1 MDSAI
6 KHGESDRQIVLRM
19 MLTNFGSIHTTS
31 LVSSDSLSSIDQL
44 WVLRACDDQT
54 FTNALLT
61 LLAHTQ
67 YIDPLRIEIEQAIK
81 EEGWTKAA
89 MDKMELL
96 ESFMKESQ
104 RVDIIGAGKSKPF
117 LSFYNASQ
125 RIVSQFSETD
135 WQSATSPLTGCSFR
149 KAPCWPPTSSTPISQ
164 NPLGA
169 PTRSSLTFTAASS
182 FRKNLESRSG
192 SPQRLLSC

>member
-1 MDSAI
+1 
-6 KHGESDRQIVLRM
+6 
-19 MLTNFGSIHTTS
+19 
-31 LVSSDSLSSIDQL
+31 
-44 WVLRACDDQT
+44 
-54 FTNALLT
+54 
-61 LLAHTQ
+61 LAHTQ

-81 EEGWTKAA
+81 EEGWTKAV

-104 RVDIIGAGKSKPF
+104 RVDIIGAGNSKPF

-149 KAPCWPPTSSTPISQ
+149 KAPCWPPTSSIPTSP
-164 NPLGA
+164 NLRGA
-169 PTRSSLTFTAASS
+169 PTRSSLTLTAASS

-192 SPQRLLSC
+192 LPRRLLLS